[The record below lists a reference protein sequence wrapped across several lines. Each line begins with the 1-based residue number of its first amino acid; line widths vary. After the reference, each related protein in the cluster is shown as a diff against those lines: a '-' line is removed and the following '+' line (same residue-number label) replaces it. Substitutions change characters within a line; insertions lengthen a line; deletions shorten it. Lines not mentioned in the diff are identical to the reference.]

1 MKEDV
6 DCEKESKEQEL
17 ICSKKGSE
25 NHLYVNHLYMEKTGL
40 NHSKGS
46 KKYGVISVI
55 LALLLATAVTVI
67 GFWRYQERKA
77 ESRIQEYTENFDVVV
92 SLMLQGAD
100 EAGSCCSFMDQVWY
114 NAIYERSNY
123 ATDKYTRPD
132 GYYVSDFNEALD
144 NLFADEDFYARINRI
159 LENQERVSVIIRKL
173 KDPPERYITAFQ
185 YLFKLYNAYLSLTDM
200 AVSPL
205 GSLNTFSED
214 FDSADAEFTQYCQML
229 KIDIGHYQKNREAER
244 SARKSRK
251 YSENLRNV
259 VQTMLF
265 GAADAESCCNLIVQV
280 WNNAICEKADSE
292 TDIYTRPEGHF
303 VTDFN
308 DALGNLFSDPDF
320 CAQIDSIME
329 NQETVNSIVG
339 LLANPPEEYKSAYE
353 SLAKCYDAYRR
364 FINIAVNPTGS
375 LNTFS
380 ADFDDADKEFM
391 RCYQAMDFYLQD

>member
-1 MKEDV
+1 MNTREVVECKSVEKVQEIDCDMKD
-6 DCEKESKEQEL
+6 
-17 ICSKKGSE
+17 SE
-25 NHLYVNHLYMEKTGL
+25 HISHMEKRNLSHIKTT
-40 NHSKGS
+40 
-46 KKYGVISVI
+46 KYIVV
-55 LALLLATAVTVI
+55 LLLAVVAAVSGV
-67 GFWRYQERKA
+67 WYYQEKKTERYF
-77 ESRIQEYTENFDVVV
+77 QEYSEDFDAVI

-100 EAGSCCSFMDQVWY
+100 EAESCCSFIDQVWY

-123 ATDKYTRPD
+123 ATDKYTKPD
-132 GYYVSDFNEALD
+132 GYYVSDFNKALD
-144 NLFADEDFYARINRI
+144 NLFADADFYARIDRI
-159 LENQERVSVIIRKL
+159 LENQERVSEIIRKL
-173 KDPPERYITAFQ
+173 KDPPEKYITAFQ
-185 YLFKLYNAYLSLTDM
+185 DLFNLYNAYLSLTDM
-200 AVSPL
+200 AVSPS

-214 FDSADAEFTQYCQML
+214 LDSADVEFTQYCQML
-229 KIDIGHYQKNREAER
+229 KIDIGYFQKNREAER
-244 SARKSRK
+244 SARRSRK

-259 VQTMLF
+259 VQTMLI

-280 WNNAICEKADSE
+280 WNNAIWEKADSE

-308 DALGNLFSDPDF
+308 DALDNLFSDPDF
-320 CAQIDSIME
+320 CAQINSIME

-364 FINIAVNPTGS
+364 FINMAVNPTGS